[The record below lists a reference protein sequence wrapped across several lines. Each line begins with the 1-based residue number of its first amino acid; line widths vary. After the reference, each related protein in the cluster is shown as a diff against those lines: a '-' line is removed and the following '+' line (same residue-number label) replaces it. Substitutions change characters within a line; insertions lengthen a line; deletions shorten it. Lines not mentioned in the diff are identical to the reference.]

1 MSVKRP
7 VKPAASEAKE
17 AKTEEPKKKW
27 SDGPIPK
34 VDFSKFQTP
43 SKAKVITRIFDGIL
57 AAMVVAAVGLVWYT
71 QSQASELQSQIDSLN
86 KSIITAKADV
96 AKLNKIEKPA
106 ISDVRNAISS
116 AAKDGNMVA
125 DLQNKYKNYNPQT
138 QEDDIKA
145 NAKKIGA
152 FMDTDSV
159 NAQALWYV
167 GYHLPNDAKW
177 RFMSSF
183 SFAGKTADVI
193 WQFKDDM
200 GNIYAYTTGQYNA
213 ATRKFSGMQTSLTS
227 FGLQKQDDGSEAKA
241 NKKAIQDLVTKM
253 QNSGINKDDKGDVKP
268 QDMSDIERARMQA
281 AKEAEGSK

>member
-7 VKPAASEAKE
+7 VKPTASE
-17 AKTEEPKKKW
+17 KTDKAEEPKKKW

-34 VDFSKFQTP
+34 VDFSKFQAP
-43 SKAKVITRIFDGIL
+43 SKAKVITRIFDGVL
-57 AAMVVAAVGLVWYT
+57 AAMVVASVGLVWYT
-71 QSQASELQSQIDSLN
+71 QSQASDLQSQIESLN
-86 KSIITAKADV
+86 KSIISAKADV

-106 ISDVRNAISS
+106 VSDVRNAISS

-145 NAKKIGA
+145 NAQKIGT
-152 FMDTDSV
+152 FMDTDST
-159 NAQALWYV
+159 NAQALWYM
-167 GYHLPNDAKW
+167 GYNLPNDAKW

-213 ATRKFSGMQTSLTS
+213 ATRKFSNMQTSMTS
-227 FGLQKQDDGSEAKA
+227 LGLKKQDDGSEAKA

-253 QNSGINKDDKGDVKP
+253 QNSGVNTGGNGDGKP

-281 AKEAEGSK
+281 AKEAEGGK

>member
-7 VKPAASEAKE
+7 VKPTASE
-17 AKTEEPKKKW
+17 KTDKAEEPKKKW

-43 SKAKVITRIFDGIL
+43 SKAKVITRIFDGVL
-57 AAMVVAAVGLVWYT
+57 AAMVVASIGLVWYT
-71 QSQASELQSQIDSLN
+71 QSQASDLQSQIESLN
-86 KSIITAKADV
+86 KSIIAAKADV

-106 ISDVRNAISS
+106 VSDVRNAISS

-145 NAKKIGA
+145 NAKKIGT
-152 FMDTDSV
+152 FMDTDST
-159 NAQALWYV
+159 NAQALWYM
-167 GYHLPNDAKW
+167 GYNLPNDAKW

-213 ATRKFSGMQTSLTS
+213 ATRKFSNMQTSMTS
-227 FGLQKQDDGSEAKA
+227 LGLKKQDDGSEAKA

-253 QNSGINKDDKGDVKP
+253 QNSGVNTGNDGKP

-281 AKEAEGSK
+281 AKEAEEGK

>member
-7 VKPAASEAKE
+7 VKPAASE
-17 AKTEEPKKKW
+17 KTDKAEEPKKKW

-34 VDFSKFQTP
+34 VDFSKFQAP
-43 SKAKVITRIFDGIL
+43 SKAKVITRVFDGIMV
-57 AAMVVAAVGLVWYT
+57 AMVVAAVGLVWYT
-71 QSQASELQSQIDSLN
+71 QSQASDLQSQFESLN
-86 KSIITAKADV
+86 KSIISAKADV

-106 ISDVRNAISS
+106 VSDVRNAISS

-145 NAKKIGA
+145 NAKKIGT
-152 FMDTDSV
+152 FMDTDST
-159 NAQALWYV
+159 NAQALWYM
-167 GYHLPNDAKW
+167 GYNLPNDAKW

-213 ATRKFSGMQTSLTS
+213 ATRKFSNMQTSMTS
-227 FGLQKQDDGSEAKA
+227 FGLKKQDDGSEAKA
-241 NKKAIQDLVTKM
+241 NKKAIQDLVTKI
-253 QNSGINKDDKGDVKP
+253 QNSGVAQGNEKP

-281 AKEAEGSK
+281 AKGAEEGK

>member
-7 VKPAASEAKE
+7 VKPAASE
-17 AKTEEPKKKW
+17 KTDKAEEPKKKW

-34 VDFSKFQTP
+34 VDFSKFQAP
-43 SKAKVITRIFDGIL
+43 SKAKVITRIFDGIMV
-57 AAMVVAAVGLVWYT
+57 AMVVAAVGLVWYT
-71 QSQASELQSQIDSLN
+71 QSQASDLQSQIDSLN
-86 KSIITAKADV
+86 KSIISAKADV

-106 ISDVRNAISS
+106 VSDVRNAISS

-145 NAKKIGA
+145 NAQKIGT
-152 FMDTDSV
+152 FMDTDST
-159 NAQALWYV
+159 NAQALWYM
-167 GYHLPNDAKW
+167 GYNLPNDAKW

-213 ATRKFSGMQTSLTS
+213 ATRKFSNMQTSMTS
-227 FGLQKQDDGSEAKA
+227 LGLKKQDDGSEAKA

-253 QNSGINKDDKGDVKP
+253 QNSGVNTGGNGDGKP

-281 AKEAEGSK
+281 AKEAEEGK

>member
-7 VKPAASEAKE
+7 VKPAASE
-17 AKTEEPKKKW
+17 KTDKAEEPKKKW

-34 VDFSKFQTP
+34 VDFSKFQAP
-43 SKAKVITRIFDGIL
+43 SKAKVITRVFDGIMV
-57 AAMVVAAVGLVWYT
+57 AMVVAAVGLVWYT
-71 QSQASELQSQIDSLN
+71 QSQASDLQSQIDSLN
-86 KSIITAKADV
+86 KSIISAKADV

-106 ISDVRNAISS
+106 VSDVRNAISS

-145 NAKKIGA
+145 NAQKIGT
-152 FMDTDSV
+152 FMDTDST
-159 NAQALWYV
+159 NAQALWYM
-167 GYHLPNDAKW
+167 GYNLPNDAKW

-213 ATRKFSGMQTSLTS
+213 ATRKFSNMQTSMTS
-227 FGLQKQDDGSEAKA
+227 LGLKKQDDGSEAKA

-253 QNSGINKDDKGDVKP
+253 QNSGVNTGGNGDGKP

-281 AKEAEGSK
+281 AKEAEGGK

>member
-7 VKPAASEAKE
+7 VKPAASE
-17 AKTEEPKKKW
+17 KTDKAEEPKKKW

-34 VDFSKFQTP
+34 VDFSKLQAP
-43 SKAKVITRIFDGIL
+43 SKAKVITRVFDGIMV
-57 AAMVVAAVGLVWYT
+57 AMVVAAVGLVWYT
-71 QSQASELQSQIDSLN
+71 QSQASDLQSQLESLN
-86 KSIITAKADV
+86 KSIISAKADV

-106 ISDVRNAISS
+106 VSDVRNAISS

-145 NAKKIGA
+145 NAQKIGT
-152 FMDTDSV
+152 FMDTDST
-159 NAQALWYV
+159 NAQALWYM
-167 GYHLPNDAKW
+167 GYNLPNDAKW

-213 ATRKFSGMQTSLTS
+213 ATRKFSNMQTSMTS
-227 FGLQKQDDGSEAKA
+227 LGLKKQDDGSEAKA

-253 QNSGINKDDKGDVKP
+253 QNSGVATSNDKP

-281 AKEAEGSK
+281 AKEAEGGK

>member
-7 VKPAASEAKE
+7 VKPVASE
-17 AKTEEPKKKW
+17 KTDKAEEPKKKW

-43 SKAKVITRIFDGIL
+43 SKAKVITRVFDGIMV
-57 AAMVVAAVGLVWYT
+57 AMVVAAVGLVWYT
-71 QSQASELQSQIDSLN
+71 QSQASDLQSQLESLN
-86 KSIITAKADV
+86 KSIISAKADV
-96 AKLNKIEKPA
+96 AKLNKIDKPVV
-106 ISDVRNAISS
+106 SDVRNAISS

-145 NAKKIGA
+145 NAKKIGT
-152 FMDTDSV
+152 FMDTDST
-159 NAQALWYV
+159 NAQALWYM
-167 GYHLPNDAKW
+167 GYNLPNDAKW

-213 ATRKFSGMQTSLTS
+213 ATRKFSNMQTSMTS
-227 FGLQKQDDGSEAKA
+227 LGLKKQDDGSEAKA

-253 QNSGINKDDKGDVKP
+253 QNSGVNTGGNGDGKP

-281 AKEAEGSK
+281 AKEAGEGK

>member
-7 VKPAASEAKE
+7 VKPATSE
-17 AKTEEPKKKW
+17 KTDKAEEPKKKW

-43 SKAKVITRIFDGIL
+43 SKAKVITRIFDGVL
-57 AAMVVAAVGLVWYT
+57 AAMVVASIGLVWYT
-71 QSQASELQSQIDSLN
+71 QSQASDLQSQIESLN
-86 KSIITAKADV
+86 KSIISAKADV

-106 ISDVRNAISS
+106 VSDVRNAISS

-145 NAKKIGA
+145 NAKKIGT
-152 FMDTDSV
+152 FMDTDST
-159 NAQALWYV
+159 NAQALWYM
-167 GYHLPNDAKW
+167 GYNLPNDAKW

-213 ATRKFSGMQTSLTS
+213 ATRKFSNMQTSMTS
-227 FGLQKQDDGSEAKA
+227 LGLKKQDDGSEAKA

-253 QNSGINKDDKGDVKP
+253 QNSGVNVGGNGDGKP

-281 AKEAEGSK
+281 AKEAGEGK

>member
-7 VKPAASEAKE
+7 VKPAASE
-17 AKTEEPKKKW
+17 KTDKAEEPKKKW

-43 SKAKVITRIFDGIL
+43 SKAKVITRIFDGVL
-57 AAMVVAAVGLVWYT
+57 AAMVVASIGLVWYT
-71 QSQASELQSQIDSLN
+71 QSQASDLQSQLESLN
-86 KSIITAKADV
+86 KSIIAAKADV

-106 ISDVRNAISS
+106 VSDVRNAISS

-138 QEDDIKA
+138 QEDDIKV
-145 NAKKIGA
+145 NAQKIGT
-152 FMDTDSV
+152 FMDTDST
-159 NAQALWYV
+159 NAQALWYM
-167 GYHLPNDAKW
+167 GYNLPNDAKW

-213 ATRKFSGMQTSLTS
+213 ATRKFSNMQTSMTS
-227 FGLQKQDDGSEAKA
+227 LGLKKQDDGSEAKA

-253 QNSGINKDDKGDVKP
+253 QNSGVNTGGNGDGKP

-281 AKEAEGSK
+281 AKEAGEGK

>member
-7 VKPAASEAKE
+7 VKPAASE
-17 AKTEEPKKKW
+17 KTDKAEEPKKKW

-34 VDFSKFQTP
+34 VDFSKFQAP
-43 SKAKVITRIFDGIL
+43 SKAKVITRVFDGIMV
-57 AAMVVAAVGLVWYT
+57 AMVVAAVGLVWYT
-71 QSQASELQSQIDSLN
+71 QSQASDLQSQIDSLN

-106 ISDVRNAISS
+106 VSDVRNAISS

-145 NAKKIGA
+145 NAQKIGT
-152 FMDTDSV
+152 FMDTDST
-159 NAQALWYV
+159 NAQALWYM
-167 GYHLPNDAKW
+167 GYNLPNDAKW

-213 ATRKFSGMQTSLTS
+213 ATRKFSNMQTSMTS
-227 FGLQKQDDGSEAKA
+227 LGLKKQDDGSEAKA

-253 QNSGINKDDKGDVKP
+253 QNSGVNTGGNSDGKP

-281 AKEAEGSK
+281 AKEAGEGK

>member
-7 VKPAASEAKE
+7 VKPAASE
-17 AKTEEPKKKW
+17 KTDKAEEPKKKW

-34 VDFSKFQTP
+34 VDFSKFQAP
-43 SKAKVITRIFDGIL
+43 SKAKVITRIFDGVL
-57 AAMVVAAVGLVWYT
+57 AAMVVASIGLVWYT
-71 QSQASELQSQIDSLN
+71 QNQASDLQSQLESLN
-86 KSIITAKADV
+86 KSIVSAKADV

-106 ISDVRNAISS
+106 VSDVRNAISS

-152 FMDTDSV
+152 FMDTDST

-167 GYHLPNDAKW
+167 GYNLPNDAKW

-213 ATRKFSGMQTSLTS
+213 TTRKFSNMQTSMTS
-227 FGLQKQDDGSEAKA
+227 LGLKKQDDGSEAKA

-253 QNSGINKDDKGDVKP
+253 QNSGVATGNDKP

-281 AKEAEGSK
+281 AKEAGEGK

>member
-7 VKPAASEAKE
+7 VKPAASE
-17 AKTEEPKKKW
+17 KTDKAEEPKKKW

-34 VDFSKFQTP
+34 VDFSKFQAP
-43 SKAKVITRIFDGIL
+43 SKAKVITRVFDGIMV
-57 AAMVVAAVGLVWYT
+57 AMVVAAVGLVWYT
-71 QSQASELQSQIDSLN
+71 QSQASDLQSQIDSLN
-86 KSIITAKADV
+86 KSIISAKADV

-106 ISDVRNAISS
+106 VSDVRNAISS

-145 NAKKIGA
+145 NAKKIGT
-152 FMDTDSV
+152 FMDTDST
-159 NAQALWYV
+159 NAQALWYM
-167 GYHLPNDAKW
+167 GYNLPNDAKW

-213 ATRKFSGMQTSLTS
+213 ATRKFSNMQTSMTS
-227 FGLQKQDDGSEAKA
+227 LGLKKQDDGSEAKA

-253 QNSGINKDDKGDVKP
+253 QNSGVNTGGNGDGKP

-281 AKEAEGSK
+281 AKEAGEDK

>member
-7 VKPAASEAKE
+7 VKPAASE
-17 AKTEEPKKKW
+17 KTDKAEEPKKKW

-34 VDFSKFQTP
+34 VDFSKFQAP
-43 SKAKVITRIFDGIL
+43 SKAKVITRVFDGIMV
-57 AAMVVAAVGLVWYT
+57 AMVVAAVGLVWYT
-71 QSQASELQSQIDSLN
+71 QSQASDLQSQLESLN
-86 KSIITAKADV
+86 KSIISAKADV
-96 AKLNKIEKPA
+96 AKLNKIEKPVV
-106 ISDVRNAISS
+106 SDVRNAISS

-145 NAKKIGA
+145 NAKKIGT
-152 FMDTDSV
+152 FMDTDST
-159 NAQALWYV
+159 NAQALWYM
-167 GYHLPNDAKW
+167 GYNLPNDAKW

-213 ATRKFSGMQTSLTS
+213 ATRKFSNMQTSMTS
-227 FGLQKQDDGSEAKA
+227 LGLKKQDDGSEAKA

-253 QNSGINKDDKGDVKP
+253 QNSGVNTGGNGDGKP

-281 AKEAEGSK
+281 AKEAEGGK

>member
-7 VKPAASEAKE
+7 VKPAASE
-17 AKTEEPKKKW
+17 KTDKAEEPKKKW

-43 SKAKVITRIFDGIL
+43 SKAKVITRIFDGVL
-57 AAMVVAAVGLVWYT
+57 AAMVVASIGLVWYT
-71 QSQASELQSQIDSLN
+71 QSQASDLQSQIESLN
-86 KSIITAKADV
+86 KSIIAAKADV

-106 ISDVRNAISS
+106 VSDVRNAISS

-145 NAKKIGA
+145 NAQKIGT
-152 FMDTDSV
+152 FMDTDST
-159 NAQALWYV
+159 NAQALWYL
-167 GYHLPNDAKW
+167 GYNLPNDAKW
-177 RFMSSF
+177 HFMSSF

-213 ATRKFSGMQTSLTS
+213 ATRKFSNMQTSMTS
-227 FGLQKQDDGSEAKA
+227 FGLKKQDDGSEAKA
-241 NKKAIQDLVTKM
+241 NKKAIQDLVTKI
-253 QNSGINKDDKGDVKP
+253 QNSGVAQGNEKP

-281 AKEAEGSK
+281 AKEAEGGK

>member
-7 VKPAASEAKE
+7 VKPAASE
-17 AKTEEPKKKW
+17 KTDKAEEPKKKW

-43 SKAKVITRIFDGIL
+43 SKAKVITRIFDGVL

-71 QSQASELQSQIDSLN
+71 QSQASDLQSQLESLN

-106 ISDVRNAISS
+106 VSDVRNAISS

-145 NAKKIGA
+145 NAQKIGT
-152 FMDTDSV
+152 FMDTDST
-159 NAQALWYV
+159 NAQALWYM
-167 GYHLPNDAKW
+167 GYNLPNDAKW

-213 ATRKFSGMQTSLTS
+213 ATRKFSNMQTSMTS
-227 FGLQKQDDGSEAKA
+227 LGLKKQDDGSEAKA

-253 QNSGINKDDKGDVKP
+253 QNSGVNTGGNGDGKP

-281 AKEAEGSK
+281 AKEAEEGK

>member
-7 VKPAASEAKE
+7 VKPAASE
-17 AKTEEPKKKW
+17 KTDKAEEPKKKW

-34 VDFSKFQTP
+34 VDFSKFQAP
-43 SKAKVITRIFDGIL
+43 SKAKVITRVFDGIMV
-57 AAMVVAAVGLVWYT
+57 AMVVAAVGLVWYT
-71 QSQASELQSQIDSLN
+71 QSQASDLQSQIDSLN
-86 KSIITAKADV
+86 KSIISAKADV

-106 ISDVRNAISS
+106 VSDVRNAISS

-145 NAKKIGA
+145 NAQKIGT
-152 FMDTDSV
+152 FMDTDST
-159 NAQALWYV
+159 NAQALWYM
-167 GYHLPNDAKW
+167 GYNLPNDAKW

-213 ATRKFSGMQTSLTS
+213 ATRKFSNMQTSMTS
-227 FGLQKQDDGSEAKA
+227 LGLKKQDDGSEAKA

-253 QNSGINKDDKGDVKP
+253 QNSGVNTGGNGDGKP

-281 AKEAEGSK
+281 AKEAEEGK

>member
-7 VKPAASEAKE
+7 VKPAASE
-17 AKTEEPKKKW
+17 KTDKAEEPKKKW

-43 SKAKVITRIFDGIL
+43 SKAKVITRIFDGVL
-57 AAMVVAAVGLVWYT
+57 AAMVVASIGLVWYT
-71 QSQASELQSQIDSLN
+71 QSQASDLQSQLESLN
-86 KSIITAKADV
+86 KSIISAKADV

-106 ISDVRNAISS
+106 VSDVRNAISS

-145 NAKKIGA
+145 NAKKIGT
-152 FMDTDSV
+152 FMDTDST
-159 NAQALWYV
+159 NAQALWYM
-167 GYHLPNDAKW
+167 GYNLPNDAKW

-213 ATRKFSGMQTSLTS
+213 ATRKFSNMQTSMTS
-227 FGLQKQDDGSEAKA
+227 LGLKKQDDGSEAKA

-253 QNSGINKDDKGDVKP
+253 QNSGVNTGGNGDGKP

-281 AKEAEGSK
+281 AKEAGEGK

>member
-7 VKPAASEAKE
+7 VKPAASE
-17 AKTEEPKKKW
+17 KTDKAEEPKKKW

-34 VDFSKFQTP
+34 VDFSKFQAP
-43 SKAKVITRIFDGIL
+43 SKAKVITRVFDGIMV
-57 AAMVVAAVGLVWYT
+57 AMVVAAVGLVWYT
-71 QSQASELQSQIDSLN
+71 QSQASDLQSQLESLN
-86 KSIITAKADV
+86 KSIISAKADV
-96 AKLNKIEKPA
+96 AKLNKIEKPVV
-106 ISDVRNAISS
+106 SDVRNAISS

-145 NAKKIGA
+145 NAKKIGT
-152 FMDTDSV
+152 FMDTDST
-159 NAQALWYV
+159 NAQALWYM
-167 GYHLPNDAKW
+167 GYNLPNDAKW

-213 ATRKFSGMQTSLTS
+213 ATRKFSNMQTSMTS
-227 FGLQKQDDGSEAKA
+227 LGLKKQDDGSEAKA

-253 QNSGINKDDKGDVKP
+253 QNSGVNTGNDGKP

-281 AKEAEGSK
+281 AKEAEEGK

>member
-7 VKPAASEAKE
+7 VKPAASE
-17 AKTEEPKKKW
+17 KTDKAEEPKKKW

-43 SKAKVITRIFDGIL
+43 SKAKVITRIFDGVL
-57 AAMVVAAVGLVWYT
+57 AAMVVASIGLVWYT
-71 QSQASELQSQIDSLN
+71 QSQASDLQSQLESLN
-86 KSIITAKADV
+86 KSIISAKADV

-106 ISDVRNAISS
+106 VSDVRNAISS

-152 FMDTDSV
+152 FMDTDST
-159 NAQALWYV
+159 NAQALWYL
-167 GYHLPNDAKW
+167 GYNLPNDAKW
-177 RFMSSF
+177 HFMSSF

-213 ATRKFSGMQTSLTS
+213 ATRKFSNMQTSMTS
-227 FGLQKQDDGSEAKA
+227 FGLKKQDDGSEAKA
-241 NKKAIQDLVTKM
+241 NKKAIQDLVTKI
-253 QNSGINKDDKGDVKP
+253 QNSGVAQGNEKP

-281 AKEAEGSK
+281 AKEAEGDK

>member
-7 VKPAASEAKE
+7 VKPAASE
-17 AKTEEPKKKW
+17 KTDKAEEPKKKW

-43 SKAKVITRIFDGIL
+43 SKAKVITRIFDGVL
-57 AAMVVAAVGLVWYT
+57 AAMVVASIGLVWYT
-71 QSQASELQSQIDSLN
+71 QSQASDLQSQLESLN
-86 KSIITAKADV
+86 KSIISAKADV

-106 ISDVRNAISS
+106 VSDVRNAISS

-152 FMDTDSV
+152 FMDTDST
-159 NAQALWYV
+159 NAQALWYL
-167 GYHLPNDAKW
+167 GYNLPNDAKW
-177 RFMSSF
+177 HFMSSF

-213 ATRKFSGMQTSLTS
+213 ATRKFSNMQTSMTS
-227 FGLQKQDDGSEAKA
+227 FGLKKQDDGSEAKA
-241 NKKAIQDLVTKM
+241 NKKAIQDLVTKI
-253 QNSGINKDDKGDVKP
+253 QNSGVAQGNDKP

-281 AKEAEGSK
+281 AKEAEGGK

>member
-7 VKPAASEAKE
+7 VKPAASE
-17 AKTEEPKKKW
+17 KTDKAEEPKKKW

-34 VDFSKFQTP
+34 VDFSKFQAP
-43 SKAKVITRIFDGIL
+43 SKAKVVTRVFDGIMVS
-57 AAMVVAAVGLVWYT
+57 MVVAAVGLVWYT
-71 QSQASELQSQIDSLN
+71 QSQASDLQSQLESLN
-86 KSIITAKADV
+86 KSIISAKADV

-106 ISDVRNAISS
+106 VSDVRNAISS

-145 NAKKIGA
+145 NAQKIGT
-152 FMDTDSV
+152 FMDTDST
-159 NAQALWYV
+159 NAQALWYM
-167 GYHLPNDAKW
+167 GYNLPNDAKW

-213 ATRKFSGMQTSLTS
+213 ATRKFSNMQTSMTS
-227 FGLQKQDDGSEAKA
+227 LGLKKQDDGSEVKA

-253 QNSGINKDDKGDVKP
+253 QNSGVATGNDKP

-281 AKEAEGSK
+281 AKEAEEGK

>member
-7 VKPAASEAKE
+7 VKPAASE
-17 AKTEEPKKKW
+17 KTDKAEEPKKKW

-34 VDFSKFQTP
+34 VDFSKFQAP
-43 SKAKVITRIFDGIL
+43 SKAKVITRVFDGIMV
-57 AAMVVAAVGLVWYT
+57 AMVVAAVGLVWYT
-71 QSQASELQSQIDSLN
+71 QSQASDLQSQLESLN
-86 KSIITAKADV
+86 KSIISAKADV
-96 AKLNKIEKPA
+96 AKLNKIEKPVV
-106 ISDVRNAISS
+106 SDVRNAISS

-145 NAKKIGA
+145 NAQKIGT
-152 FMDTDSV
+152 FMDTDST
-159 NAQALWYV
+159 NAQALWYM
-167 GYHLPNDAKW
+167 GYNLPNDAKW

-213 ATRKFSGMQTSLTS
+213 ATRKFSNMQTSMTS
-227 FGLQKQDDGSEAKA
+227 LGLKKQDDGSEAKA

-253 QNSGINKDDKGDVKP
+253 QNSGVNTGGNGDGKP

-281 AKEAEGSK
+281 AKEAGEGK

>member
-7 VKPAASEAKE
+7 VKPAASE
-17 AKTEEPKKKW
+17 KTDKAEESKKKW

-43 SKAKVITRIFDGIL
+43 SKAKVITRIFDGVL
-57 AAMVVAAVGLVWYT
+57 AAMVVASVGLVWYT
-71 QSQASELQSQIDSLN
+71 QSQASDLQSQIESLN
-86 KSIITAKADV
+86 KSIIAAKADV
-96 AKLNKIEKPA
+96 AKLNKIEKPVV
-106 ISDVRNAISS
+106 SDVRNAISS

-145 NAKKIGA
+145 NAQKIGT
-152 FMDTDSV
+152 FMDTDST
-159 NAQALWYV
+159 NAQALWYM
-167 GYHLPNDAKW
+167 GYNLPNDAKW

-213 ATRKFSGMQTSLTS
+213 ATRKFSNMQTSMTS
-227 FGLQKQDDGSEAKA
+227 LGLKKQDDGSEAKA

-253 QNSGINKDDKGDVKP
+253 QNSGVAQGNEKP

-281 AKEAEGSK
+281 AKEAEGGK

>member
-7 VKPAASEAKE
+7 VKPAASE
-17 AKTEEPKKKW
+17 KTDKAEEPKKKW

-43 SKAKVITRIFDGIL
+43 SKAKVITRIFDGVL
-57 AAMVVAAVGLVWYT
+57 AAMVVASVGLVWYT
-71 QSQASELQSQIDSLN
+71 QSQASDLQSQIDSLN
-86 KSIITAKADV
+86 KSIISAKADV

-106 ISDVRNAISS
+106 VSDVRNAISS

-145 NAKKIGA
+145 NAQKIGT
-152 FMDTDSV
+152 FMDTDST
-159 NAQALWYV
+159 NAQALWYM
-167 GYHLPNDAKW
+167 GYNLPNDAKW

-213 ATRKFSGMQTSLTS
+213 ATRKFSNMQTSMTS
-227 FGLQKQDDGSEAKA
+227 LGLKKQDDGSEAKA

-253 QNSGINKDDKGDVKP
+253 QNSGVNTGGNGDGKP

-281 AKEAEGSK
+281 AKEAGEGK

>member
-7 VKPAASEAKE
+7 VKPAASE
-17 AKTEEPKKKW
+17 KTDKAEEPKKKW

-43 SKAKVITRIFDGIL
+43 SKAKVITRIFDGVL
-57 AAMVVAAVGLVWYT
+57 AAMVVASIGLVWYT
-71 QSQASELQSQIDSLN
+71 QSQASDLQSQLESLN
-86 KSIITAKADV
+86 KSIISAKADV
-96 AKLNKIEKPA
+96 AKLNKIEKPVV
-106 ISDVRNAISS
+106 SDVRNAISS

-145 NAKKIGA
+145 NAQKIGT
-152 FMDTDSV
+152 FMDTDST
-159 NAQALWYV
+159 NAQALWYM
-167 GYHLPNDAKW
+167 GYNLPNDAKW

-213 ATRKFSGMQTSLTS
+213 ATRKFSNMQTSMTS
-227 FGLQKQDDGSEAKA
+227 LGLKKQDDGSEAKA

-253 QNSGINKDDKGDVKP
+253 QNSGVNTGGNGDGKP

-281 AKEAEGSK
+281 AKEAEGGK

>member
-7 VKPAASEAKE
+7 VKPAASE
-17 AKTEEPKKKW
+17 KTDKAEEPKKKW

-43 SKAKVITRIFDGIL
+43 SKAKVITRIFDGVL
-57 AAMVVAAVGLVWYT
+57 AAMVVASIGLVWYT
-71 QSQASELQSQIDSLN
+71 QSQASDLQSQLESLN
-86 KSIITAKADV
+86 KSIISAKADV
-96 AKLNKIEKPA
+96 AKLNKIEKPVV
-106 ISDVRNAISS
+106 SDVRNAISS

-145 NAKKIGA
+145 NAQKIGT
-152 FMDTDSV
+152 FMDTDST
-159 NAQALWYV
+159 NAQALWYM
-167 GYHLPNDAKW
+167 GYNLPNDAKW

-213 ATRKFSGMQTSLTS
+213 ATRKFSNMQTSMTS
-227 FGLQKQDDGSEAKA
+227 LGLKKQDDGSEAKA

-253 QNSGINKDDKGDVKP
+253 QNSGVATGNDKP

-281 AKEAEGSK
+281 AKEAEGGK

>member
-7 VKPAASEAKE
+7 VKPAASE
-17 AKTEEPKKKW
+17 KTDKAEEPKKKW

-43 SKAKVITRIFDGIL
+43 SKAKVITRIFDGVL
-57 AAMVVAAVGLVWYT
+57 AAMVVASVGLVWYT
-71 QSQASELQSQIDSLN
+71 QSQASDLQSQLESLN
-86 KSIITAKADV
+86 KSIISAKADV

-106 ISDVRNAISS
+106 VSDVRNAISS

-145 NAKKIGA
+145 NAKKIGT
-152 FMDTDSV
+152 FMDTDST
-159 NAQALWYV
+159 NAQALWYM
-167 GYHLPNDAKW
+167 GYNLPNDAKW

-213 ATRKFSGMQTSLTS
+213 ATRKFSNMQTSMTS
-227 FGLQKQDDGSEAKA
+227 LGLKKQDDGSEAKA

-253 QNSGINKDDKGDVKP
+253 QNSGVAQGNEKP

>member
-7 VKPAASEAKE
+7 VKPAASE
-17 AKTEEPKKKW
+17 KTDKAEEPKKKW

-43 SKAKVITRIFDGIL
+43 SKAKVITRIFDGVL
-57 AAMVVAAVGLVWYT
+57 AAMVVASIGLVWYT
-71 QSQASELQSQIDSLN
+71 QSQASDLQSQLESLN
-86 KSIITAKADV
+86 KSIISAKADV

-106 ISDVRNAISS
+106 VSDVRNAISS

-138 QEDDIKA
+138 QEGDIKA
-145 NAKKIGA
+145 NAKKIGT
-152 FMDTDSV
+152 FMDTDST
-159 NAQALWYV
+159 NAQALWYM
-167 GYHLPNDAKW
+167 GYNLPNDAKW

-213 ATRKFSGMQTSLTS
+213 ATRKFSNMQTSMTS
-227 FGLQKQDDGSEAKA
+227 LGLKKQDDGSEAKA

-253 QNSGINKDDKGDVKP
+253 QNSGVAQGNEKP

-281 AKEAEGSK
+281 AKEAEGGK

>member
-7 VKPAASEAKE
+7 VKPAASE
-17 AKTEEPKKKW
+17 KTDKAEEPKKKW

-43 SKAKVITRIFDGIL
+43 SKAKVITRIFDGVL
-57 AAMVVAAVGLVWYT
+57 AAMVVASIGLVWYT
-71 QSQASELQSQIDSLN
+71 QSQASDLQSQLESLN
-86 KSIITAKADV
+86 KSIISAKADV

-106 ISDVRNAISS
+106 VSDVRNAISS

-145 NAKKIGA
+145 NAKKIGT
-152 FMDTDSV
+152 FMDTDST
-159 NAQALWYV
+159 NAQALWYM
-167 GYHLPNDAKW
+167 GYNLPNDAKW

-213 ATRKFSGMQTSLTS
+213 ATRKFSNMQTSMTS
-227 FGLQKQDDGSEAKA
+227 LGLKKQDDGSEAKA

-253 QNSGINKDDKGDVKP
+253 QNSGVNTGGNGDGKP

>member
-7 VKPAASEAKE
+7 VKPAASE
-17 AKTEEPKKKW
+17 KTDKAEEPKKKW

-43 SKAKVITRIFDGIL
+43 SKAKVITRIFDGVL
-57 AAMVVAAVGLVWYT
+57 AAMVVASIGLVWYT
-71 QSQASELQSQIDSLN
+71 QSQASDLQSQLESLN
-86 KSIITAKADV
+86 KSIIAAKADV
-96 AKLNKIEKPA
+96 AKLNKIEKPVV
-106 ISDVRNAISS
+106 SDVRNAISS

-145 NAKKIGA
+145 NAQKIGT
-152 FMDTDSV
+152 FMDTDST
-159 NAQALWYV
+159 NAQALWYM
-167 GYHLPNDAKW
+167 GYNLPNDAKW

-213 ATRKFSGMQTSLTS
+213 ATRKFSNMQTSMTS
-227 FGLQKQDDGSEAKA
+227 LGLKKQDDGSEAKA

-253 QNSGINKDDKGDVKP
+253 QNSGVNTGGNGDGKP

-281 AKEAEGSK
+281 AKEAGEGK

>member
-7 VKPAASEAKE
+7 VKPAASE
-17 AKTEEPKKKW
+17 KTDKAEEPKKKW

-43 SKAKVITRIFDGIL
+43 SKAKVITRIFDGVL
-57 AAMVVAAVGLVWYT
+57 AAMVVASVGLVWYT
-71 QSQASELQSQIDSLN
+71 QSQASDLQSQLESLN
-86 KSIITAKADV
+86 KSIISAKADV
-96 AKLNKIEKPA
+96 AKLNKIEKPVV
-106 ISDVRNAISS
+106 SDVRNAISS

-145 NAKKIGA
+145 NAKKIGT
-152 FMDTDSV
+152 FMDTDST
-159 NAQALWYV
+159 NAQALWYM
-167 GYHLPNDAKW
+167 GYNLPNDAKW

-213 ATRKFSGMQTSLTS
+213 ATRKFSNMQTSMTS
-227 FGLQKQDDGSEAKA
+227 LGLKKQDDGSEAKA

-253 QNSGINKDDKGDVKP
+253 QNSGVNTGGNGDGKP

-281 AKEAEGSK
+281 AKEAGEGK

>member
-7 VKPAASEAKE
+7 VKPAASE
-17 AKTEEPKKKW
+17 KTDKAEEPKKKW

-43 SKAKVITRIFDGIL
+43 SKAKVITRIFDGVL
-57 AAMVVAAVGLVWYT
+57 AAMVVASIGLVWYT
-71 QSQASELQSQIDSLN
+71 QSQASDLQSQLESLN
-86 KSIITAKADV
+86 KSIISAKADV
-96 AKLNKIEKPA
+96 AKLNKIEKPVV
-106 ISDVRNAISS
+106 SDVRNAISS

-145 NAKKIGA
+145 NAQKIGT
-152 FMDTDSV
+152 FMDTDST
-159 NAQALWYV
+159 NAQALWYM
-167 GYHLPNDAKW
+167 GYNLPNDAKW

-213 ATRKFSGMQTSLTS
+213 ATRKFSNMQTSMTS
-227 FGLQKQDDGSEAKA
+227 LGLKKQDDGSEAKA
-241 NKKAIQDLVTKM
+241 NKKAIQDLVTKI
-253 QNSGINKDDKGDVKP
+253 QNSGVTQGNEKP

-281 AKEAEGSK
+281 AKEAEEGK

>member
-7 VKPAASEAKE
+7 VKPAASE
-17 AKTEEPKKKW
+17 KTDKAEEPKKKW

-43 SKAKVITRIFDGIL
+43 SKAKVITRIFDGVL
-57 AAMVVAAVGLVWYT
+57 AAMVVASIGLVWYT
-71 QSQASELQSQIDSLN
+71 QSQASDLQSQIESLN
-86 KSIITAKADV
+86 KSIIAAKADV
-96 AKLNKIEKPA
+96 AKLNKIEKPVV
-106 ISDVRNAISS
+106 SDVRNAISS

-145 NAKKIGA
+145 NAKKIGT
-152 FMDTDSV
+152 FMDTDST
-159 NAQALWYV
+159 NAQALWYL
-167 GYHLPNDAKW
+167 GYNLPNDAKW
-177 RFMSSF
+177 HFMSSF

-213 ATRKFSGMQTSLTS
+213 ATRKFSNMQTSMTS
-227 FGLQKQDDGSEAKA
+227 FGLKKQDDGSEAKA
-241 NKKAIQDLVTKM
+241 NKKAIQDLVTKI
-253 QNSGINKDDKGDVKP
+253 QNSGVAQGNEKP

-281 AKEAEGSK
+281 AKEAEGGK

>member
-7 VKPAASEAKE
+7 VKPAASE
-17 AKTEEPKKKW
+17 KTDKAEEPKKKW

-43 SKAKVITRIFDGIL
+43 SKAKVITRIFDGVL
-57 AAMVVAAVGLVWYT
+57 AAMVVASIGLVWYT
-71 QSQASELQSQIDSLN
+71 QSQASDLQSQLESLN
-86 KSIITAKADV
+86 KSIISAKADV
-96 AKLNKIEKPA
+96 AKLNKIEKPVV
-106 ISDVRNAISS
+106 SDVRNAISS

-152 FMDTDSV
+152 FMDTDST
-159 NAQALWYV
+159 NAQALWYL
-167 GYHLPNDAKW
+167 GYNLPNDAKW
-177 RFMSSF
+177 HFMSSF

-213 ATRKFSGMQTSLTS
+213 ATRKFSNMQTSMTS
-227 FGLQKQDDGSEAKA
+227 LGLKKQDDGSEAKA

-253 QNSGINKDDKGDVKP
+253 QNSGVATGNDKP

>member
-7 VKPAASEAKE
+7 VKPAASE
-17 AKTEEPKKKW
+17 KTDKAEEPKKKW

-43 SKAKVITRIFDGIL
+43 SKAKVITRIFDGVL
-57 AAMVVAAVGLVWYT
+57 AAMVVASVGLVWYT
-71 QSQASELQSQIDSLN
+71 QSQASDLQSQLESLN
-86 KSIITAKADV
+86 KSIISAKADV

-106 ISDVRNAISS
+106 VSDVRNAISS
-116 AAKDGNMVA
+116 ATKDGNMVA

-145 NAKKIGA
+145 NAQKIGT
-152 FMDTDSV
+152 FMDTDST
-159 NAQALWYV
+159 NAQALWYM
-167 GYHLPNDAKW
+167 GYNLPNDAKW

-200 GNIYAYTTGQYNA
+200 GNIYAYTTGQYL
-213 ATRKFSGMQTSLTS
+213 SL
-227 FGLQKQDDGSEAKA
+227 
-241 NKKAIQDLVTKM
+241 IH
-253 QNSGINKDDKGDVKP
+253 I
-268 QDMSDIERARMQA
+268 
-281 AKEAEGSK
+281 

>member
-7 VKPAASEAKE
+7 VKPAASE
-17 AKTEEPKKKW
+17 KTDKAEEPKKKW

-34 VDFSKFQTP
+34 VDFSKFQAP
-43 SKAKVITRIFDGIL
+43 SKAKVITRVFDGIMV
-57 AAMVVAAVGLVWYT
+57 AMVVAAVGLVWYT
-71 QSQASELQSQIDSLN
+71 QSQASDLQSQLESLN
-86 KSIITAKADV
+86 KSIISAKADV

-106 ISDVRNAISS
+106 VSDVRNAISS

-145 NAKKIGA
+145 NAQKIGT
-152 FMDTDSV
+152 FMDTDST
-159 NAQALWYV
+159 NAQALWYM
-167 GYHLPNDAKW
+167 GYNLPNDAKW

-213 ATRKFSGMQTSLTS
+213 ATRKFSNMQTSMTS
-227 FGLQKQDDGSEAKA
+227 LGLKKQDDGSEAKA

-253 QNSGINKDDKGDVKP
+253 QNSGVNTGGNGDGKP

-281 AKEAEGSK
+281 AKEAEEGK

>member
-7 VKPAASEAKE
+7 VKPAASE
-17 AKTEEPKKKW
+17 KTDKAEEPKKKW

-43 SKAKVITRIFDGIL
+43 SKAKVITRIFDGVL
-57 AAMVVAAVGLVWYT
+57 AAMVVASIGLVWYT
-71 QSQASELQSQIDSLN
+71 QSQASDLQSQLESLN
-86 KSIITAKADV
+86 KSIISAKADV

-106 ISDVRNAISS
+106 VSDVRNAISS

-145 NAKKIGA
+145 NAQKIGT
-152 FMDTDSV
+152 FMDTDST
-159 NAQALWYV
+159 NAQALWYM
-167 GYHLPNDAKW
+167 GYNLPNDAKW

-213 ATRKFSGMQTSLTS
+213 ATRKFSNMQTSMTS
-227 FGLQKQDDGSEAKA
+227 LGLKKQDDGSEAKA

-253 QNSGINKDDKGDVKP
+253 QNSGVAQGNEKP

-281 AKEAEGSK
+281 AKEAEGGK

>member
-7 VKPAASEAKE
+7 VKPAASE
-17 AKTEEPKKKW
+17 KTDKAEEPKKKW

-43 SKAKVITRIFDGIL
+43 SKAKVITRIFDGVL
-57 AAMVVAAVGLVWYT
+57 AAMVVASVGLVWYT
-71 QSQASELQSQIDSLN
+71 QSQASDLQSQLESLN
-86 KSIITAKADV
+86 KSIISAKADV
-96 AKLNKIEKPA
+96 AKLNKIEKPVV
-106 ISDVRNAISS
+106 SDVRNAISS

-145 NAKKIGA
+145 NAKKIGT
-152 FMDTDSV
+152 FMDTDST
-159 NAQALWYV
+159 NAQALWYM
-167 GYHLPNDAKW
+167 GYNLPNDAKW

-213 ATRKFSGMQTSLTS
+213 ATRKFSNMQTSMTS
-227 FGLQKQDDGSEAKA
+227 LGLKKQDDGSEAKA

-253 QNSGINKDDKGDVKP
+253 QNSGVAQGNEKP

-281 AKEAEGSK
+281 AKEAEGGK

>member
-7 VKPAASEAKE
+7 VKPAASE
-17 AKTEEPKKKW
+17 KTDKAEEPKKKW

-34 VDFSKFQTP
+34 VDFSKFQAP
-43 SKAKVITRIFDGIL
+43 SKAKVITRVFDGIMV
-57 AAMVVAAVGLVWYT
+57 AMVVAAVGLVWYT
-71 QSQASELQSQIDSLN
+71 QSQASDLQSQIDSLN

-106 ISDVRNAISS
+106 VSDVRNAISS

-145 NAKKIGA
+145 NAQKIGT
-152 FMDTDSV
+152 FMDTDST
-159 NAQALWYV
+159 NAQALWYM
-167 GYHLPNDAKW
+167 GYNLPNDAKW

-213 ATRKFSGMQTSLTS
+213 ATRKFSNMQTSMTS
-227 FGLQKQDDGSEAKA
+227 LGLKKQDDGSEAKA

-253 QNSGINKDDKGDVKP
+253 QNSGVNTGGNGDGKP

-281 AKEAEGSK
+281 AKEAEEGK

>member
-7 VKPAASEAKE
+7 VKPAASE
-17 AKTEEPKKKW
+17 KTDKAEEPKKKW

-34 VDFSKFQTP
+34 VDFSKLQTP
-43 SKAKVITRIFDGIL
+43 SKAKVITRIFDGVL
-57 AAMVVAAVGLVWYT
+57 AAMVVASIGLVWYT
-71 QSQASELQSQIDSLN
+71 QSQASDLQSQLESLN
-86 KSIITAKADV
+86 KSIISAKADV
-96 AKLNKIEKPA
+96 AKLNKIEKPVV
-106 ISDVRNAISS
+106 SDVRNAISS

-145 NAKKIGA
+145 NAQKIGT
-152 FMDTDSV
+152 FMDTDST
-159 NAQALWYV
+159 NAQALWYL
-167 GYHLPNDAKW
+167 GYNLPNDAKW
-177 RFMSSF
+177 HFMSSF

-213 ATRKFSGMQTSLTS
+213 ATRKFSNMQTSMTS
-227 FGLQKQDDGSEAKA
+227 LGLKKQDDGSEAKA

-253 QNSGINKDDKGDVKP
+253 QNSGVAQGNEKP

-281 AKEAEGSK
+281 AKEAEGGK